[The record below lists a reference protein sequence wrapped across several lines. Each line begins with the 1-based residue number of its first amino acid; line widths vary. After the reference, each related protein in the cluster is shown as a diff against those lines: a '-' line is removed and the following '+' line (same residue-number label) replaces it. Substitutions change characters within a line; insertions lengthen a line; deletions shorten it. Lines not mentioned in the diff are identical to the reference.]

1 MMRLI
6 ALAVTQV
13 LHCYY
18 APTENSKKKR
28 KEKIQEK
35 VKVSW
40 RKREEGGGERKY
52 EKGEGGGER

>member
-28 KEKIQEK
+28 K

-52 EKGEGGGER
+52 EKGGGER